1 MEVIAAGG
9 VDLLASHRRDITV
22 LFADL
27 RGFTSFAERS
37 EPEDVAV
44 LQEFHNAVGP
54 LIFEQGGTLSLV
66 HRRWLMVFFND
77 PIPCDDPARRA
88 IALALG
94 DAVADRCAVRR
105 VEAPGSPAHTWS
117 RRGRGL
123 CDMRADRLRGT
134 VRLHGHRQRREPL
147 GSLVR

>member
-54 LIFEQGGTLSLV
+54 LIFEQGGTRSQ
-66 HRRWLMVFFND
+66 FT
-77 PIPCDDPARRA
+77 
-88 IALALG
+88 G
-94 DAVADRCAVRR
+94 D
-105 VEAPGSPAHTWS
+105 G
-117 RRGRGL
+117 
-123 CDMRADRLRGT
+123 
-134 VRLHGHRQRREPL
+134 
-147 GSLVR
+147 